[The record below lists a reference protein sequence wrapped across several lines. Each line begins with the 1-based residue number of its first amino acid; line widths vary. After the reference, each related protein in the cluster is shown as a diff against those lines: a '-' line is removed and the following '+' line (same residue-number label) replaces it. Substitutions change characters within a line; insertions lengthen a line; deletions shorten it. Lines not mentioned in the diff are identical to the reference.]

1 MVNLIET
8 VAVNLGRET
17 LGPVERLKRLG
28 KRAAHFEAADLA
40 ARLLEGNEPGVPPEE
55 RTVSAR
61 TRVLP
66 DDDIEPLSAQEILEV
81 SYLHV
86 LAVARSGAI
95 ERAKQ
100 LYETYR
106 IGDRDDED
114 SQSLSGR
121 LLKDEAFE
129 APEVDRPSLLKAA
142 ADEYARVY
150 HTFEGSF
157 PAVNAATLYLL
168 SGDDAAAHKWAETTL
183 EACAREQPGSEV
195 GKYYREASIA
205 EALLVK
211 GDADGAKEAIKRAAN
226 FDGVEFAAHSTTVR
240 QLTMICE
247 ARGID
252 VAILKP
258 ITVPYVLYFAG
269 HIISKPGVPG
279 RFPAEQEGEVRAEID
294 RFLDAEKPS
303 VAYGSIAAGA
313 DIMFAEACIEKGI
326 ELHVVL
332 PFNIWNF
339 IAVSV
344 RPAGREWVERFVR
357 CLDLAR
363 QGDGSAVRV
372 TYATEGKYLNDDS
385 LFMYGAEL
393 AMGLALLRAA
403 GLSTSL
409 KMSVVYDE
417 KGGTGVGTDGSIT
430 AWTDLGLPYHVI
442 ATQGSIGPRP
452 SPTAKKIPEQRR
464 RRNPH
469 AILFGDVV
477 GFSKL
482 KEEDVPEFHDTFMK
496 RISETLKAFG
506 EDVLYRNSW
515 GDAIYVVFKD
525 AVQAAR
531 FALSIQ
537 AIIEDMKYT
546 PKGTSKTLRLRLG
559 GHFGP
564 IYQGR
569 DQLCE
574 VDTYYGSHVT
584 RAARI
589 EPVTPPGKVY
599 VTEPMAAALVL
610 SGNVEVECEYVGPV
624 PLAKDYGEMRMYQLK
639 SRG

>member
-1 MVNLIET
+1 M
-8 VAVNLGRET
+8 
-17 LGPVERLKRLG
+17 GPVERLKRLG

-40 ARLLEGNEPGVPPEE
+40 ARLLEGYEPGVSPVGRSGP
-55 RTVSAR
+55 AR
-61 TRVLP
+61 GRGLS
-66 DDDIEPLSAQEILEV
+66 DDDMEPLTEREILEV

-106 IGDRDDED
+106 IGERDDED

-121 LLKDEAFE
+121 LLKDRAFE
-129 APEVDRPSLLKAA
+129 APEADRQGLLKDA

-150 HTFEGSF
+150 VKFEGSF

-168 SGDDAAAHKWAETTL
+168 AGNDAAAHHWAETTL

-195 GKYYREASIA
+195 GKYYREASVA

-211 GDADGAKEAIKRAAN
+211 GDAEGAKAAIERAGS
-226 FDGVEFAAHSTTVR
+226 FEGVEYAAHSTTVR

-252 VAILKP
+252 VSILKP

-269 HIISKPGVPG
+269 HIIAPPGAAG
-279 RFPAEQEGEVRAEID
+279 RFPADQEDQVRAEID

-303 VAYGSIAAGA
+303 VAYGSLAAGA

-326 ELHVVL
+326 ELHVVM

-357 CLDLAR
+357 CLDMAR
-363 QGDGSAVRV
+363 DGDGSAVRV
-372 TYATEGKYLNDDS
+372 TYATEGKFLSDES

-393 AMGLALLRAA
+393 AMGLALLRAD
-403 GLSTSL
+403 GLSTGL
-409 KMSVVYDE
+409 KMAVVYDE
-417 KGGTGVGTDGSIT
+417 QGGTGVGTDGSIT

-452 SPTAKKIPEQRR
+452 AQGKKTPERRR

-482 KEEDVPEFHDTFMK
+482 KEEDVPDFHDKFMK
-496 RISETLKAFG
+496 RISDTLKTFG
-506 EDVLYRNSW
+506 KDVLYRNSW
-515 GDAIYVVFKD
+515 GDAIYVVFQD

-537 AIIEDMKYT
+537 GIIEEMKYT

-610 SGNVEVECEYVGPV
+610 SGNAEVECEYVGPV
-624 PLAKDYGEMRMYQLK
+624 PLAKDYGEIRMYQLK
-639 SRG
+639 ARG

>member
-1 MVNLIET
+1 M
-8 VAVNLGRET
+8 
-17 LGPVERLKRLG
+17 GPVERLKRLE

-40 ARLLEGNEPGVPPEE
+40 ARLLEGYEPGGTSRP
-55 RTVSAR
+55 RRAR
-61 TRVLP
+61 GGDN
-66 DDDIEPLSAQEILEV
+66 DDGRPLTDQEVLEV

-95 ERAKQ
+95 EPAKQ
-100 LYETYR
+100 LYESYG

-114 SQSLSGR
+114 SQSLRGR

-129 APEVDRPSLLKAA
+129 AAADDRQRLLKSA

-150 HTFEGSF
+150 KKFEGSF
-157 PAVNAATLYLL
+157 PSVNAATLYLL
-168 SGDDAAAHKWAETTL
+168 AGDDAAAHRWAETTL

-211 GDADGAKEAIKRAAN
+211 GDAEGAQAALERAGRFEAVEYAAR
-226 FDGVEFAAHSTTVR
+226 STTVR

-252 VAILKP
+252 PALLRP
-258 ITVPYVLYFAG
+258 IAVPYVLYFAG
-269 HIISKPGVPG
+269 HIISLPDEPG
-279 RFPAEQEGEVRAEID
+279 RFPAEQEEQVRHEID

-303 VAYGSIAAGA
+303 VAYGSLAAGA

-326 ELHVVL
+326 EVHVVL

-357 CLDLAR
+357 CLQKAR
-363 QGDGSAVRV
+363 EGDGSAVRV
-372 TYATEGKYLNDDS
+372 SYATDGKFLSDES

-393 AMGLALLRAA
+393 AMGLALLRAD
-403 GLSTSL
+403 GLSTGL
-409 KMSVVYDE
+409 KMAVVYDE
-417 KGGTGVGTDGSIT
+417 QGGSGVGTDGSIT

-442 ATQGSIGPRP
+442 ATRGSTGPRP
-452 SPTAKKIPEQRR
+452 AGEQMRPEGRR
-464 RRNPH
+464 RRDPR

-482 KEEDVPEFHDTFMK
+482 KEEDVPDFHDKFMK
-496 RISETLKAFG
+496 RISDTLKTFG
-506 EDVLYRNSW
+506 ENVLYRNSW
-515 GDAIYVVFKD
+515 GDAIYVVFDD

-537 AIIEDMKYT
+537 DIIEKMNYT
-546 PKGTSKTLRLRLG
+546 PKGTNKTLSLRLG

-574 VDTYYGSHVT
+574 VETYYGSHVT

-599 VTEPMAAALVL
+599 VTEPMAAALAL
-610 SGNVEVECEYVGPV
+610 SGSAEVECEYVGPV
-624 PLAKDYGEMRMYQLK
+624 PLAKDYGEIRMYQLK
-639 SRG
+639 ERS